1 MCLQLADD
9 GHDNECEE
17 DKHEQNNNN
26 NDDDDGMDDE
36 GWWEGVADVRATS
49 GATWL
54 TSECGRVRC
63 WASPLKIYLS
73 FTTRLSQL
81 RGGLLHFQSNQWT
94 IVGLGG
100 FWLNGTSMC
109 VPRYM

>member
-1 MCLQLADD
+1 MCLEIADD

-54 TSECGRVRC
+54 TLPQSV
-63 WASPLKIYLS
+63 
-73 FTTRLSQL
+73 
-81 RGGLLHFQSNQWT
+81 GGLD
-94 IVGLGG
+94 VGLR
-100 FWLNGTSMC
+100 L
-109 VPRYM
+109 